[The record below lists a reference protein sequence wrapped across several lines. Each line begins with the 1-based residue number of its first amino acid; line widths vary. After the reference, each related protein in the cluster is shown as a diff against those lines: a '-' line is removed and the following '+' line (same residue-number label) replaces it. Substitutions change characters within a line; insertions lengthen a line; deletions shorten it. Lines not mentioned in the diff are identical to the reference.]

1 MSPEAAAG
9 GAIGLIKENDI
20 IEIDILNR
28 SINLMI
34 SDDEL
39 LNRRQEEEAKGEA
52 SFSPKGRKR
61 EVSKA
66 LKAYASLVSSADM
79 GAVRLID

>member
-1 MSPEAAAG
+1 MPPFRPAE
-9 GAIGLIKENDI
+9 
-20 IEIDILNR
+20 
-28 SINLMI
+28 
-34 SDDEL
+34 
-39 LNRRQEEEAKGEA
+39 
-52 SFSPKGRKR
+52 RKR